1 MSNALI
7 TDEEY
12 RRFEDIIFKVWRI
25 YKFGENEFTQTEM
38 EHINKVFGQLN
49 TEHHREYKIIV
60 RHHLK
65 RVYYTTMAREQGV
78 SEGSES
84 WSRTVLTIF
93 YRSIITKNLKK

>member
-1 MSNALI
+1 MTNALI

-25 YKFGENEFTQTEM
+25 YEFGENEFTQTEM

-78 SEGSES
+78 SEGYI
-84 WSRTVLTIF
+84 RKLV
-93 YRSIITKNLKK
+93 KNGAYYFLQIYNHQKS